1 MMEQKY
7 QPRICQQEFLHE
19 GSSQSACQFFRALKR
34 NPAQTVAPRSWND
47 PHSYRNNLT
56 GYISPWSQ
64 CLPQPTWD
72 RNSLWVEEAG
82 LEGQDAEL
90 NSTAAG
96 NRTLCEKGARWEVVA
111 QAQVPLEAALPAL
124 GKSQGQEGSPLLPPR
139 SCSHTSSG
147 GNCAASEQVLTQ
159 NCTAT
164 GVLQRDRT
172 CRTLHTHIMQKRNS
186 VRIVC
191 CDYRGGRRKSGGG
204 ENTDKGRKIAQEI
217 PSFWNRTFFLSNYL
231 KEKEGKDLRTMVLH
245 QVSSWKVHLHL
256 FGKLSSS

>member
-34 NPAQTVAPRSWND
+34 NLAQTIAPRSWNY
-47 PHSYRNNLT
+47 PHTYRNNLA
-56 GYISPWSQ
+56 GYISPTSQ

-90 NSTAAG
+90 NSTASG
-96 NRTLCEKGARWEVVA
+96 NRTLCEKGARWEAVA
-111 QAQVPLEAALPAL
+111 QAQLPLEAALPAL
-124 GKSQGQEGSPLLPPR
+124 GKSQGQEGSPSMPPGAAATRAQEETVQELNR
-139 SCSHTSSG
+139 SLH
-147 GNCAASEQVLTQ
+147 

-164 GVLQRDRT
+164 AVLQRDRET
-172 CRTLHTHIMQKRNS
+172 EHTELCTHIMQKRNS
-186 VRIVC
+186 VIVW

-204 ENTDKGRKIAQEI
+204 ENTDKGRKIAQET
-217 PSFWNRTFFLSNYL
+217 PAFWNWTFFLNNCL
-231 KEKEGKDLRTMVLH
+231 KEKEVKDFSGFTP
-245 QVSSWKVHLHL
+245 
-256 FGKLSSS
+256 G